1 MMRTVFVPVMALIRV
16 ALRRFFRDRTALF
29 FTVIF
34 PLIFLFI
41 FGGLF
46 GKSSNVSFNVA
57 VINHSNTPFASTFVS
72 QLRKSKVFNIKPSVH
87 TIQEGTTLIDEGQ
100 MDAILVL
107 PDTFGVLS
115 PADHIPTGTLEVYEN
130 ASNTQE
136 TPVLTSVLQSIFGQI
151 NTTLK
156 PYTPPFTVV
165 TKPTIQGYVVSPFD
179 YIFSG
184 LLGFSILGLGIFGP
198 TNAFPELR
206 KQGILRRL
214 RTTPL
219 SSAMFISANA
229 ISYMCIGVVSLGIM
243 MATGL
248 LVFHLNMR
256 GSYVLLVPFLVLGV
270 LELFGFGMAIGGWA
284 RSQQE
289 AAPLTNIIVFPMM
302 FLSGTF
308 FPTYLMPQWLQSIAQ
323 YLPLSPV
330 IDGARRII
338 TQNSSPAA
346 VLPDVGLMALWCV
359 VIYIIAFRVFR
370 WE

>member
-1 MMRTVFVPVMALIRV
+1 MMRTVITPVAALIRV

-29 FTVIF
+29 FTIIF

-46 GKSSNVSFNVA
+46 GKSNNVSFNVA
-57 VINHSNTPFASTFVS
+57 VLNHANTPFATNFVA
-72 QLRKSKVFNIKPSVH
+72 QLKKSKVFKIKSSVH
-87 TIQEGTTLIDEGQ
+87 TIEQGTTLIDEGQ

-107 PDTFGVLS
+107 PPSFGALS
-115 PADHIPTGTLEVYEN
+115 PTGHIPTGTLEVYEN

-151 NTTLK
+151 NNTLK

-165 TKPTIQGYVVSPFD
+165 TKTSIQGYVVSPFD

-219 SSAMFISANA
+219 SSAMFITSNA
-229 ISYMCIGVVSLGIM
+229 ISYMLIGVISLGIM
-243 MATGL
+243 MAIGI

-256 GSYVLLVPFLVLGV
+256 GSYLLLVPFLILGV
-270 LELFGFGMAIGGWA
+270 FELFGFGMAIGGWA

-338 TQNSSPAA
+338 TQNSAPAA
-346 VLPDVGLMALWCV
+346 LLPDIGLMALWCA
-359 VIYIIAFRVFR
+359 VIYVIAFRVFR